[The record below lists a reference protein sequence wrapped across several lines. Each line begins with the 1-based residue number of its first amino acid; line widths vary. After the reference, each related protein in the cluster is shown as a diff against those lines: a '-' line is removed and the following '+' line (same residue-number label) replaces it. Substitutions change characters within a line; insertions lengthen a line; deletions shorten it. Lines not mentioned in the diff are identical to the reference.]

1 MSGLPPPCYDV
12 LKHYTQVN
20 DLKHRQRGFR
30 WTAAIAVTWMFAIL
44 VACGGEAAATPTA
57 APSPTTLPTSGSDQP
72 VAPEVVQLDEPLN
85 APSEV
90 PEELLAVWE
99 AWALLAR
106 EHIDRENL
114 DPAEATE
121 EAIRGV
127 IETLGDPHTHYV
139 APEEFDI
146 QSQDLQGEFEGIGAS
161 VSMRLDGN
169 LVVVAPIAGSPA
181 ESAGVRPGDI
191 ILEIDGVSVEGMS
204 LMGAVNKIRGERGT
218 KVTILVRHLGAID
231 PVAIEIVRGII
242 PLESVLLRSEPGDR
256 IAHIRVT
263 EFFADTPD
271 DLATML
277 LQVMSSG
284 AKGVILD
291 LRDNPGG
298 LLSSVV
304 NVVNLFLDANQLS
317 EGALVCYEID
327 SSGKRTNF
335 QVQPGGVAA
344 EIPLV
349 ILANEFSASATEILA
364 GALQDHERA
373 QVVGATTYGK
383 GSVNILRR
391 LSNGGGLM
399 ITFARWFTPDGRLI
413 EDQGITPDFE
423 VTSRDRQT
431 AEATQLEKARE
442 VMESILEDQGL

>member
-1 MSGLPPPCYDV
+1 M
-12 LKHYTQVN
+12 
-20 DLKHRQRGFR
+20 
-30 WTAAIAVTWMFAIL
+30 
-44 VACGGEAAATPTA
+44 
-57 APSPTTLPTSGSDQP
+57 
-72 VAPEVVQLDEPLN
+72 
-85 APSEV
+85 
-90 PEELLAVWE
+90 AVWE

-391 LSNGGGLM
+391 LSNGGGLI

>member
-1 MSGLPPPCYDV
+1 MPGPPSPCYDV
-12 LKHYTQVN
+12 QSNYAKVN
-20 DLKHRQRGFR
+20 DLRQTPQGFR
-30 WTAAIAVTWMFAIL
+30 WAAAIAVTWMFAIL
-44 VACGGEAAATPTA
+44 VACGGEAADAPA
-57 APSPTTLPTSGSDQP
+57 QAPSPTAPPTSGSDQP

-181 ESAGVRPGDI
+181 EAAGVRPGDI

-204 LMGAVNKIRGERGT
+204 LMGAVNKIRGKRGT

-231 PVAIEIVRGII
+231 PVAIEIIRGII
-242 PLESVLLRSEPGDR
+242 PLESVLLRSEPGER

-263 EFFADTPD
+263 EFFADTAD
-271 DLATML
+271 DLANMM
-277 LQVMSSG
+277 LQVQSGG

-291 LRDNPGG
+291 FRDNPGG
-298 LLSSVV
+298 LLSSVID
-304 NVVNLFLDANQLS
+304 VVNLFLDANQLPD
-317 EGALVCYEID
+317 GALVTYEID

-335 QVQPGGVAA
+335 HVQPGGIAA
-344 EIPLV
+344 EIPIV
-349 ILANEFSASATEILA
+349 ILTNEFSASATEILA
-364 GALQDHERA
+364 GALQDHGRA
-373 QVVGATTYGK
+373 QIVGATTYGK

-391 LSNGGGLM
+391 LSNGGGLI
-399 ITFARWFTPDGRLI
+399 ITFARWYTPDGRQI
-413 EDQGITPDFE
+413 EEQGIAPDFE

-442 VMESILEDQGL
+442 VMESILEEEGL

>member
-1 MSGLPPPCYDV
+1 MNHRPQGL
-12 LKHYTQVN
+12 
-20 DLKHRQRGFR
+20 R
-30 WTAAIAVTWMFAIL
+30 WAAAVAVAWALAIL
-44 VACGGEAAATPTA
+44 VACGGEATATPEPA
-57 APSPTTLPTSGSDQP
+57 LSPTAPPTSGSDQP
-72 VAPEVVQLDEPLN
+72 TAPEVVQLDEPLN

-90 PEELLAVWE
+90 PEELLAIWE

-181 ESAGVRPGDI
+181 EAAGVRPGDI

-204 LMGAVNKIRGERGT
+204 LMGAVNKIRGQRGT

-231 PVAIEIVRGII
+231 PVAIEIIRGII

-263 EFFADTPD
+263 EFFADTSD
-271 DLATML
+271 DLGAML
-277 LQVMSSG
+277 LQVISSG

-298 LLSSVV
+298 LLSSVID
-304 NVVNLFLDANQLS
+304 VVNLFLDSNRLPD
-317 EGALVCYEID
+317 GALVTYEID

-335 QVQPGGVAA
+335 HVQPGGIAA

-349 ILANEFSASATEILA
+349 ILTNEFSASATEILA
-364 GALQDHERA
+364 GALQDHGRA
-373 QVVGATTYGK
+373 QIVGATTYGK

-391 LSNGGGLM
+391 LSNGGGLI
-399 ITFARWFTPDGRLI
+399 ITFARWYTPEGLLI
-413 EDQGITPDFE
+413 ENQGITPDFE

-442 VMESILEDQGL
+442 VMESILEERGE

>member
-1 MSGLPPPCYDV
+1 M
-12 LKHYTQVN
+12 
-20 DLKHRQRGFR
+20 
-30 WTAAIAVTWMFAIL
+30 IAIL
-44 VACGGEAAATPTA
+44 VACGGEAAATP
-57 APSPTTLPTSGSDQP
+57 APASSPTLPPTTGSDQP
-72 VAPEVVQLDEPLN
+72 LAPEVIQLDEPLN

-106 EHIDRENL
+106 EHIDREDL

-181 ESAGVRPGDI
+181 EAAGVRPGDI

-204 LMGAVNKIRGERGT
+204 LLGAVNKIRGERGT

-231 PVAIEIVRGII
+231 PVAIEIIRGII

-263 EFFADTPD
+263 EFFADTSD
-271 DLATML
+271 DLGNML

-291 LRDNPGG
+291 MRDNPGG
-298 LLSSVV
+298 LLNSVID
-304 NVVNLFLDANQLS
+304 VVNLFLDANQLPD
-317 EGALVCYEID
+317 GALITYEID

-335 QVQPGGVAA
+335 HVQPGGIAT

-349 ILANEFSASATEILA
+349 LLVNEFSASATEILA
-364 GALQDHERA
+364 GALQDHGRA

-391 LSNGGGLM
+391 LSNGGGLI
-399 ITFARWFTPDGRLI
+399 ITFARWYTPEGLLI
-413 EDQGITPDFE
+413 ENQGVTPDFE

-442 VMESILEDQGL
+442 VMESILEERGE